1 MGILP
6 LKNDDLWDRTAH
18 LHFTFNGSLKGTMTA
33 PPSRPYLMC
42 TPPPQPAA
50 AGTDHGLCG
59 YHSVPPGALKTTFPF
74 LFTPG
79 WSEEGRVK
87 CLSQGHNVGAHVQ
100 TCPAMTG
107 CQAIY
112 HYDIRRQYAARSM
125 ESDYIQT
132 VADLAEH
139 QPTTANLAD
148 DLLLTMVS
156 GDDAVFYIRDVSQDH
171 AVFPDELIL
180 VVNQCRCPA

>member
-1 MGILP
+1 
-6 LKNDDLWDRTAH
+6 
-18 LHFTFNGSLKGTMTA
+18 MTA

-42 TPPPQPAA
+42 TPPPQSAA
-50 AGTDHGLCG
+50 AGTDHANNGTG
-59 YHSVPPGALKTTFPF
+59 NS
-74 LFTPG
+74 
-79 WSEEGRVK
+79 
-87 CLSQGHNVGAHVQ
+87 LS
-100 TCPAMTG
+100 
-107 CQAIY
+107 
-112 HYDIRRQYAARSM
+112 AAG
-125 ESDYIQT
+125 IKKILQT